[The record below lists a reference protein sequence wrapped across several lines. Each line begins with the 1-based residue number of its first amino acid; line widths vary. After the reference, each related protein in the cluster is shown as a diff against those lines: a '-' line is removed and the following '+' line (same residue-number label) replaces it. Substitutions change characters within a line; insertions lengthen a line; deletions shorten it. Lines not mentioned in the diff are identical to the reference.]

1 MNLFEKKVTEED
13 KEFYQDFID
22 NFDNFE
28 NEDIYAYEGFW
39 LLHDKLFSS
48 GFQPCDCNRF
58 QFPFFKKELDIVF
71 SKFIK

>member
-28 NEDIYAYEGFW
+28 NEDIFAYEGFW
-39 LLHDKLFSS
+39 LLHDKLFGS

-71 SKFIK
+71 NKFIK